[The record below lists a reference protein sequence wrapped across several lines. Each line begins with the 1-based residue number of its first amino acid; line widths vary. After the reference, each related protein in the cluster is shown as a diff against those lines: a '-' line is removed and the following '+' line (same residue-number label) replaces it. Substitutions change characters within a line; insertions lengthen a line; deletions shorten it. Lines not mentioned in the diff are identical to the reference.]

1 MSLGI
6 IGTKIG
12 MTRLFRESGESVPVT
27 LVAVDSNRVVRVKTG
42 ESDGYSAVQMSYG
55 TRQAKRMRRPLAGEL
70 KRAGLET
77 ARGLK
82 EFRVDADEE
91 IPEVG
96 AEVGADLFEAGQKV
110 NVSGTTIGKGFA
122 GTIKRHNF
130 RGQDRSHGNSLSHR
144 VMGST
149 GQCQFPGRVFKGKK
163 MPGRMGGKQI
173 TQRNLEV
180 VQVSSEEQLLWIRGA
195 VPGATGGR
203 VIVRPAQ

>member
-12 MTRLFRESGESVPVT
+12 MTRLFRDSGESVPVT

-55 TRQAKRMRRPLAGEL
+55 TRQAKRMRRPLAGEI

-91 IPEVG
+91 LPEVG
-96 AEVGADLFEAGQKV
+96 AEVGADLFEVGQKV

-144 VMGST
+144 VMGAT

-163 MPGRMGGKQI
+163 MPGRMGGKRV

-203 VIVRPAQ
+203 VVVRPAQ

>member
-12 MTRLFRESGESVPVT
+12 MTRLFRDSGESVPVT
-27 LVAVDSNRVVRVKTG
+27 LVAVDSNRVVRIKNG
-42 ESDGYSAVQMSYG
+42 ESDGYSAVQLSYG

-70 KRAGLET
+70 KKAGLET

-82 EFRVDADEE
+82 EFRVDADTEL
-91 IPEVG
+91 PEVG

-110 NVSGTTIGKGFA
+110 NVSGTSIGKGFA

-130 RGQDRSHGNSLSHR
+130 HGQDNSHGNSLSHR
-144 VMGST
+144 VMGAT

-163 MPGRMGGKQI
+163 MPGRMGGKQV

-203 VIVRPAQ
+203 VVVRPAR

>member
-12 MTRLFRESGESVPVT
+12 MTRLFRDSGESVPVT
-27 LVAVDSNRVVRVKTG
+27 LVAVDSNRVVRVKNG
-42 ESDGYSAVQMSYG
+42 ESDGYSAVQLSYG

-70 KRAGLET
+70 KKAGLEA

-82 EFRVDADEE
+82 EFRVDADAE

-110 NVSGTTIGKGFA
+110 NVSGTSIGKGFA

-130 RGQDRSHGNSLSHR
+130 HGQDNSHGNSLSHR
-144 VMGST
+144 VMGAT

-163 MPGRMGGKQI
+163 MPGRMGGKQV

-203 VIVRPAQ
+203 VVVRPAR

>member
-12 MTRLFRESGESVPVT
+12 MTRLFRDSGESVPVT
-27 LVAVDSNRVVRVKTG
+27 LVSVDANRVVRVKTG
-42 ESDGYSAVQMSYG
+42 ESDGYVAVQMSYG
-55 TRQAKRMRRPLAGEL
+55 TRSAKRMRRPLAGEI
-70 KRAGLET
+70 KQIGLET

-82 EFRVDADEE
+82 EFRVETDEE
-91 IPEVG
+91 LPEVG
-96 AEVGADLFEAGQKV
+96 AEVGADLFEVGQKV

-163 MPGRMGGKQI
+163 MPGRMGGKQV

-180 VQVSSEEQLLWIRGA
+180 VQVNNEEQLLWIRGA

-203 VIVRPAQ
+203 VIVRPAR

>member
-12 MTRLFRESGESVPVT
+12 MTRLFRDSGESVPVT
-27 LVAVDSNRVVRVKTG
+27 LVAVDSNRVVRIKNG
-42 ESDGYSAVQMSYG
+42 ESDGYSAVQLSYG

-70 KRAGLET
+70 KKAGLET

-82 EFRVDADEE
+82 EFRVDADTE

-110 NVSGTTIGKGFA
+110 NVSGTSIGKGFA

-130 RGQDRSHGNSLSHR
+130 HGQDRSHGNSLSHR
-144 VMGST
+144 VMGAT

-163 MPGRMGGKQI
+163 MPGRMGGKQV

-203 VIVRPAQ
+203 VVVRPAR

>member
-12 MTRLFRESGESVPVT
+12 MTRLFRDSGESVPAT
-27 LVAVDSNRVVRVKTG
+27 LVSVDANRVVRVKTG
-42 ESDGYSAVQMSYG
+42 ESDGYAAVQMSYG
-55 TRQAKRMRRPLAGEL
+55 TRPAKRMRRAQTGEL
-70 KRAGLET
+70 AKIGLET

-82 EFRVDADEE
+82 EFRVEADEE
-91 IPEVG
+91 LPEIG
-96 AEVGADLFEAGQKV
+96 AEVGADLFEVGQKV

-144 VMGST
+144 VMGAT

-163 MPGRMGGKQI
+163 MPGRMGGKQV

-180 VQVSSEEQLLWIRGA
+180 VQVDNEEQLLWIRGA

-203 VIVRPAQ
+203 VVVRPAR

>member
-12 MTRLFRESGESVPVT
+12 MTRLFRDSGESVPVT
-27 LVAVDSNRVVRVKTG
+27 LVSVDANRVVRVKTG
-42 ESDGYSAVQMSYG
+42 ESDGYVAVQMSYG
-55 TRQAKRMRRPLAGEL
+55 TRPAKRMRRPLAGEI
-70 KRAGLET
+70 KQIGLET

-82 EFRVDADEE
+82 EFRVETDEE
-91 IPEVG
+91 LPEVG
-96 AEVGADLFEAGQKV
+96 AEVGADLFEVGQKV

-163 MPGRMGGKQI
+163 MPGRMGGKQV

-180 VQVSSEEQLLWIRGA
+180 VQVNNEEQLLWIRGA

-203 VIVRPAQ
+203 VIVRPAR

>member
-6 IGTKIG
+6 IGTKVG

-42 ESDGYSAVQMSYG
+42 ESDGYSVVQMSYG

-96 AEVGADLFEAGQKV
+96 TEVGADLFEAGQKV

-144 VMGST
+144 VMGAT

-163 MPGRMGGKQI
+163 MPGRMGGKRI

>member
-12 MTRLFRESGESVPVT
+12 MTRLFRDSGESVPVT

-55 TRQAKRMRRPLAGEL
+55 TRPAKRMRRPLAGEL
-70 KRAGLET
+70 KQAGLET

-82 EFRVDADEE
+82 EFRVDADAEL
-91 IPEVG
+91 PEVG

-130 RGQDRSHGNSLSHR
+130 HGQDQSHGTSLSHR
-144 VMGST
+144 VMGAT

-163 MPGRMGGKQI
+163 MPGRMGGKQV

-203 VIVRPAQ
+203 VVVRPAR

>member
-12 MTRLFRESGESVPVT
+12 MTRLFRDSGESVPVT
-27 LVAVDSNRVVRVKTG
+27 LVAVDSNRVVRIKNG
-42 ESDGYSAVQMSYG
+42 EPDGYSAVQLSYG

-70 KRAGLET
+70 KKAGLET

-82 EFRVDADEE
+82 EFRVDADTEL
-91 IPEVG
+91 PEVG

-110 NVSGTTIGKGFA
+110 NVSGTSIGKGFA

-130 RGQDRSHGNSLSHR
+130 HGQDNSHGNSLSHR
-144 VMGST
+144 VMGAT

-163 MPGRMGGKQI
+163 MPGRMGGKQV

-195 VPGATGGR
+195 VPGTTGGR
-203 VIVRPAQ
+203 VVVRPAR

>member
-12 MTRLFRESGESVPVT
+12 MTRLFRDSGESVPVT
-27 LVAVDSNRVVRVKTG
+27 LVSVDANRVVRVKTG
-42 ESDGYSAVQMSYG
+42 ESDGYAAVQMSYG
-55 TRQAKRMRRPLAGEL
+55 TRPVKRMRRPLAGEI
-70 KRAGLET
+70 KPIGLET

-91 IPEVG
+91 LPEIG
-96 AEVGADLFEAGQKV
+96 AEVGADLFEVGQKV

-144 VMGST
+144 VMGAT

-163 MPGRMGGKQI
+163 MPGRMGGKQV

-180 VQVSSEEQLLWIRGA
+180 VQVNSEEQLLWIRGA

-203 VIVRPAQ
+203 VIVRPAR

>member
-12 MTRLFRESGESVPVT
+12 MTRLFRDSGESVPVT
-27 LVAVDSNRVVRVKTG
+27 LVAVDSNRVVRIKNG
-42 ESDGYSAVQMSYG
+42 ESDGYSAVQLSYG

-70 KRAGLET
+70 KKIGLET

-82 EFRVDADEE
+82 EFRVDADTEL
-91 IPEVG
+91 PEVG

-110 NVSGTTIGKGFA
+110 NVSGTSIGKGFA

-130 RGQDRSHGNSLSHR
+130 HGQDNTHGNSLSHR
-144 VMGST
+144 VMGAT

-163 MPGRMGGKQI
+163 MPGRMGGKQV

-203 VIVRPAQ
+203 VVVRPAR

>member
-55 TRQAKRMRRPLAGEL
+55 TRPAKRIRRPLAGEL

-82 EFRVDADEE
+82 EFRVGADEE

-96 AEVGADLFEAGQKV
+96 AEVGANLFEAGQKV

-144 VMGST
+144 VMGAT

-163 MPGRMGGKQI
+163 MPGRMGGKQV

-203 VIVRPAQ
+203 VIVRLAQ

>member
-12 MTRLFRESGESVPVT
+12 MTRLFRDSGESVPVT
-27 LVAVDSNRVVRVKTG
+27 LVSVDANRVVRVKTG
-42 ESDGYSAVQMSYG
+42 ESDGYAAVQMSYG
-55 TRQAKRMRRPLAGEL
+55 TRPAKRMRRPLAGEI
-70 KRAGLET
+70 KKIGLET

-82 EFRVDADEE
+82 EFRVNADEE
-91 IPEVG
+91 IPEIG
-96 AEVGADLFEAGQKV
+96 AEVGADLFEVGQKV

-144 VMGST
+144 VMGAT

-163 MPGRMGGKQI
+163 MPGRMGGKQV

-180 VQVSSEEQLLWIRGA
+180 VQVNSEEQLLWIRGA

-203 VIVRPAQ
+203 VIVRPAR

>member
-12 MTRLFRESGESVPVT
+12 MTRLFRDSGESVPVT
-27 LVAVDSNRVVRVKTG
+27 LVAVDSNRVVRIKNG
-42 ESDGYSAVQMSYG
+42 ESDGYSAVQLSYG
-55 TRQAKRMRRPLAGEL
+55 ARPAKRMRRPLAGEL
-70 KRAGLET
+70 KKAGLET

-82 EFRVDADEE
+82 EFRVDADAEL
-91 IPEVG
+91 PEVG

-130 RGQDRSHGNSLSHR
+130 HGQDQSHGNSLSHR
-144 VMGST
+144 VMGAT

-163 MPGRMGGKQI
+163 MPGRMGGKQV

-203 VIVRPAQ
+203 VVVRPAR

>member
-12 MTRLFRESGESVPVT
+12 MTRLFRDSGESVPVT

-55 TRQAKRMRRPLAGEL
+55 ARPAKRMRRPLAGEL

-82 EFRVDADEE
+82 EFRVEADAEL
-91 IPEVG
+91 PEVG
-96 AEVGADLFEAGQKV
+96 AEVGADLFEVGQKV

-144 VMGST
+144 VMGAT

-163 MPGRMGGKQI
+163 MPGRMGGKQV

-203 VIVRPAQ
+203 VVVRPVQ

>member
-6 IGTKIG
+6 IGTKVG

-42 ESDGYSAVQMSYG
+42 ESDGYSAVQMSHG
-55 TRQAKRMRRPLAGEL
+55 TRRAKRMRRPLAGEL

-82 EFRVDADEE
+82 EFRVDAGEE
-91 IPEVG
+91 LPEPG
-96 AEVGADLFEAGQKV
+96 AEVGADLFEVGQKV

-163 MPGRMGGKQI
+163 MPGRMGGKQV

-195 VPGATGGR
+195 VPGATGGQ
-203 VIVRPAQ
+203 VIVRPAP